1 MIWLFLL
8 ICTGTWIA
16 TIFKFINMR
25 HVRAGIVICINY
37 LIGSLAAAISF
48 FAGTNIHVSH
58 DGSFAA
64 MLILSFILGI
74 FMRTNLLVTDK
85 STVENGVGSTT
96 FFNRIAFFPSVIISA
111 VLWDGMPQ
119 PIQIAG
125 LLLVIIA
132 MLGMVKSMSG
142 INVNEISLILGLI
155 GSAAAIELC
164 NKIFSVYFDAELKPI
179 FLIGVFGSAFV
190 TALAAILHGDGE
202 PRGTITT
209 EEIIF
214 GALLGIPNVLNNYF
228 KLQSLEILPSA
239 VVMAS
244 FAVGTMVLSA
254 IIGVALFK
262 EKINSLR
269 LGAIILAVLSIVMI
283 NLPG

>member
-111 VLWDGMPQ
+111 VLWDGMPR

-164 NKIFSVYFDAELKPI
+164 NKIFSVYA
-179 FLIGVFGSAFV
+179 
-190 TALAAILHGDGE
+190 
-202 PRGTITT
+202 
-209 EEIIF
+209 
-214 GALLGIPNVLNNYF
+214 NYF
-228 KLQSLEILPSA
+228 RCI
-239 VVMAS
+239 
-244 FAVGTMVLSA
+244 
-254 IIGVALFK
+254 
-262 EKINSLR
+262 
-269 LGAIILAVLSIVMI
+269 
-283 NLPG
+283 